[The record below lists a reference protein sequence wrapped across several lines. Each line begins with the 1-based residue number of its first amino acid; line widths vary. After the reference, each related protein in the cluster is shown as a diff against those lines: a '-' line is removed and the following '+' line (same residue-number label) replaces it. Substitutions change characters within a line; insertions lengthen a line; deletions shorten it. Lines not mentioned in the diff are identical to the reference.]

1 MSKLTRD
8 DVLKLAA
15 LSRLKLTDA
24 EIEQFRGELS
34 NILDYVEVLNK
45 VNTTGLEPTYQLS
58 GLKNVMRQDEVKKYQ
73 ATPKDLLKNA
83 PATQD
88 GQFMVKRIIND

>member
-15 LSRLKLTDA
+15 LSRLQLIET

-34 NILDYVEVLNK
+34 QILDYVEVLDK
-45 VNTTGLEPTYQLS
+45 VDTTGLQPTYQLT
-58 GLKNVMRQDEVKKYQ
+58 GLKNVMRADKTVKYQ
-73 ATPKDLLKNA
+73 AAPKSLMKNA
-83 PATQD
+83 PTVEG
-88 GQFMVKRIIND
+88 GQFKVKRVLQ